1 MKLDQTYLLT
11 FLSVDWRVLAV
22 GRSLG
27 FSSQHRFMRSLISGP
42 HDDSGIEARN
52 GGSVVVDFKQS
63 KISVRLLR
71 KIISYFHYENQDR
84 DQRQL
89 VDISKKPLPQ
99 IQATRGPIRS
109 FYYLYRI
116 FWRKNYIFDAKMLPF
131 AHSLRL
137 LAEFEKM
144 IFGL

>member
-11 FLSVDWRVLAV
+11 LLSVDWRVLAV

-52 GGSVVVDFKQS
+52 GGSVVVDFKHS

-71 KIISYFHYENQDR
+71 NIISYFHYENQDR
-84 DQRQL
+84 DGRQL
-89 VDISKKPLPQ
+89 VDISKQPLSHV
-99 IQATRGPIRS
+99 QATRGPIRS
-109 FYYLYRI
+109 FFIIFTEYFLGKMTYSMQNCYL
-116 FWRKNYIFDAKMLPF
+116 FNSLTGF
-131 AHSLRL
+131 ARWQN
-137 LAEFEKM
+137 FK
-144 IFGL
+144 I